1 MKIAI
6 SVPDQ
11 VSRAADRTAKRLRVP
26 RSQFYTRA
34 VQAYLKQTS
43 ADDVT
48 AQLDAVYSSS
58 APEPDAFLL
67 AAAKGTF
74 RRQR

>member
-6 SVPDQ
+6 SVPDPI
-11 VSRAADRTAKRLRVP
+11 SRAADRTAKQLRVP

-43 ADDVT
+43 ADDIT
-48 AQLDAVYSSS
+48 TQLDAVYSTG
-58 APEPDAFLL
+58 AQEEDAFL
-67 AAAKGTF
+67 ATVARATF